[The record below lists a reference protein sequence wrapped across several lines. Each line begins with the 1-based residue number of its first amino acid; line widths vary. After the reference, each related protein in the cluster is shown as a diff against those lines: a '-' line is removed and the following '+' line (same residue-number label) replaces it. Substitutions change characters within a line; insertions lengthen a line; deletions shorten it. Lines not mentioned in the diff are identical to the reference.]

1 MQVKKYFCKCGR
13 RIKKKEIPY
22 CQDCL
27 LAEYQRQ
34 KKVAKLKSNKNM
46 ITNQITEEEEFPTKT
61 ETPEEEEKTDE
72 DEE

>member
-1 MQVKKYFCKCGR
+1 MKYFCEKCGR
-13 RIKKKEIPY
+13 KILKKEIPY

-46 ITNQITEEEEFPTKT
+46 NFKLQEAPEAPEEEPTPSE
-61 ETPEEEEKTDE
+61 ETPEEEG
-72 DEE
+72 DEEEE

>member
-1 MQVKKYFCKCGR
+1 MKYFCNCGK

-34 KKVAKLKSNKNM
+34 KKVAKSKSNKNM
-46 ITNQITEEEEFPTKT
+46 ITNQIEEEEFPTKT
-61 ETPEEEEKTDE
+61 ETPEEES
-72 DEE
+72 EESEE

>member
-61 ETPEEEEKTDE
+61 ETPEEES
-72 DEE
+72 EESEE

>member
-1 MQVKKYFCKCGR
+1 MKYFCEKCGR
-13 RIKKKEIPY
+13 KILKKEIPY

-46 ITNQITEEEEFPTKT
+46 LTNQIEAPEEEPTPSE
-61 ETPEEEEKTDE
+61 ETPEEEG
-72 DEE
+72 DEEEE